1 MLGVKH
7 NSLINPNIRTI
18 DDILKD
24 KCISKEAKDIIIK
37 NEIKKRLSKDN
48 VEEKKDE

>member
-18 DDILKD
+18 DEIIKD
-24 KCISKEAKDIIIK
+24 KCISKEAKDNIIK
-37 NEIKKRLSKDN
+37 NILAKRLSN
-48 VEEKKDE
+48 ITVEEKKNE

>member
-18 DDILKD
+18 DEIIKD
-24 KCISKEAKDIIIK
+24 KNISKEAKDNIIK
-37 NEIKKRLSKDN
+37 NEIKKRLSNNN

>member
-18 DDILKD
+18 DEIIKD
-24 KCISKEAKDIIIK
+24 KSISKEAKDNIIK